1 MGPNLDA
8 AARQG
13 KAGGHNRFMRVACAA
28 VFASVLAF
36 GAGAQEFVIPGAAE
50 LAAMS
55 VQAKIEMERQLTA
68 DAQDWPRTEFFEP
81 LFNPDPMALVAPK
94 VSGKLTGVD
103 ALHRGG
109 LIENNVG
116 PHVWQDSVD
125 AGTTPLDLPGQCS
138 ASSYVPTLGRQNN
151 VIRIR
156 QARARTA
163 ALPTALR
170 GQVAEAYWYL
180 TLPSAARNR
189 KPVSPRQPRNR
200 NGKRGPTS
208 NISVGFH
215 ARLSLGCTDVTANPS
230 APVVPSKSPQASLGA
245 AALAWASIAA
255 RSAGLITIKALL
267 R

>member
-81 LFNPDPMALVAPK
+81 LFNPDPMALVTPK

-103 ALHRGG
+103 ALHRASGEAMLFAFPGG
-109 LIENNVG
+109 ETLLRFDGLDVANGPGLHVYLVRTRSPRSPEDIEAAGFLDVG
-116 PHVWQDSVD
+116 PLKANLGNYQYFLEESINTFRSVVLYSQPFD
-125 AGTTPLDLPGQCS
+125 
-138 ASSYVPTLGRQNN
+138 
-151 VIRIR
+151 VIF
-156 QARARTA
+156 A
-163 ALPTALR
+163 
-170 GQVAEAYWYL
+170 V
-180 TLPSAARNR
+180 
-189 KPVSPRQPRNR
+189 
-200 NGKRGPTS
+200 
-208 NISVGFH
+208 
-215 ARLSLGCTDVTANPS
+215 
-230 APVVPSKSPQASLGA
+230 ASLQ
-245 AALAWASIAA
+245 
-255 RSAGLITIKALL
+255 
-267 R
+267 